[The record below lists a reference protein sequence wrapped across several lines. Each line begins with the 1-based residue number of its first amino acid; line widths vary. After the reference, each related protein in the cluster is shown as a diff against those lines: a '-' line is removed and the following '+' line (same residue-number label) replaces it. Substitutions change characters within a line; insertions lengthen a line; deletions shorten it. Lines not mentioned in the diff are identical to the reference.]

1 MDLTK
6 GPITPLLVRLAW
18 PTVLYM
24 LLFQAL
30 SMVDLLFVRELGNSN
45 ATAAV
50 GVSTFAVSLVLNLLN
65 FGVGMG
71 TSAMVARRR
80 GEGRMDQVQEMI
92 RQSVLLI
99 AGLGILLGW
108 PLAYFADDL
117 LKVMG
122 QSAEVRHYASQYIS
136 IYAASFFICMQIAV
150 FRSAMQG
157 LGDTLTPMWLLAG
170 ANVIHALLDWVL
182 VTGVGPFPCMEVAG
196 LAVGTV
202 ISQILQALVSLYL
215 MRGGHYFGRTPDG
228 WGWKRYPF
236 QLTWPSLRIDWPAMG
251 AIWNIGWPGG
261 MQGVIRSFAFLTLM
275 GFAESTKIGASAVA
289 AFTAGIQA
297 ESIGFLPVVGI
308 ATACVSMVGQ
318 NLGAGMPERAE
329 EAALTAAKVAFYYLL
344 FACAI
349 FLIFPT
355 QLMVF
360 FLGDSDPNAIYSGA
374 MYLYLTGFAEWTLF
388 VIVLGSALRAG
399 GDAQAPFVI
408 QIIGQYGI
416 RLPLAWSLLKYTT
429 LDSIGLWIAVNV
441 SMFCEAVAVLIRF
454 RQGHWKRR
462 KL

>member
-1 MDLTK
+1 MDLTQ
-6 GPITPLLVRLAW
+6 GPLVPLLLRLAW

-30 SMVDLLFVRELGNSN
+30 SVVDLLFIKQLGTSE

-50 GVSTFAVSLVLNLLN
+50 GVSTFSISLVLNLLN
-65 FGVGMG
+65 FGIGMG

-80 GEGRMDQVQEMI
+80 GEGRMDQVQVMI
-92 RQSVLLI
+92 RQSVMLI
-99 AGLGILLGW
+99 AVLGIFLGW
-108 PLAYFADDL
+108 PLAWYAPQL
-117 LKVMG
+117 LQAMG
-122 QSAEVRHYASQYIS
+122 QSPEVAAYAGAYVQIYASC
-136 IYAASFFICMQIAV
+136 FFFCLQIVA

-157 LGDTLTPMWLLAG
+157 LGDTLTPTLLLGG
-170 ANVIHALLDWVL
+170 ANLINALLDWVL
-182 VTGVGPFPCMEVAG
+182 VTGVGPFPRMEVAG

-202 ISQILQALVSLYL
+202 TAQTLQALVAWYL
-215 MRGGHYFGRTPDG
+215 LRGGRYWGRTEG
-228 WGWKRYPF
+228 RWGWKRYPF
-236 QLTWPSLRIDWPAMG
+236 QLVWTSPAVDWPAIR
-251 AIWNIGWPGG
+251 AIWSIGWPGG
-261 MQGVIRSFAFLTLM
+261 MQGVIRSFAFLVLL
-275 GFAESTKIGASAVA
+275 GLAEQTSIGASAVA

-297 ESIGFLPVVGI
+297 EAIGFLPVVGL

-318 NLGAGMPERAE
+318 NLGAGFPDRAE
-329 EAALTAAKVAFYYLL
+329 EAARLAAWVAFWYLL
-344 FACAI
+344 LTSAI
-349 FLIFPT
+349 FLLFPT
-355 QLMVF
+355 QLVQI
-360 FLGDSDPNAIYSGA
+360 FLGDSDPWAVYSGA

-408 QIIGQYGI
+408 QILGQYVI
-416 RLPLAWSLLKYTT
+416 RLPLAWALLKFTS

-441 SMFCEAVAVLIRF
+441 SMLLEAGAVLIRF